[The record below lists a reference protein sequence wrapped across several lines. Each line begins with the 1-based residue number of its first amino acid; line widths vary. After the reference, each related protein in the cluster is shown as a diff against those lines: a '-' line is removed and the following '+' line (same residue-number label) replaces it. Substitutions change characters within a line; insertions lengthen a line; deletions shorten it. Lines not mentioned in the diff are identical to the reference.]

1 MRFIVLY
8 LIFSYFF
15 LVDSL
20 IPMGLPNGNNRKYY
34 INKKNRVNDLRLLT
48 PSKVN
53 FIIKHWENNILH
65 TSKEIRIEDKYILD
79 KIDLIRDYIKNT
91 TRKDMYFAWM
101 PKSVYNDV
109 VFLVICDVNIE
120 DNAFT
125 IKYILH
131 SPYWEEK
138 QIKSIH
144 LKYALEDLIEDIKDL
159 NLDLTYLYENDK
171 RYKIDWLDI
180 SSVNYK

>member
-1 MRFIVLY
+1 MRFIVLH

-15 LVDSL
+15 LVYSL

-34 INKKNRVNDLRLLT
+34 INKKNRVDDLRLLT

-53 FIIKHWENNILH
+53 FIIKHWENNILQ

-79 KIDLIRDYIKNT
+79 KIDMMKHYIKNT
-91 TRKDMYFAWM
+91 SRKDMYFAWM

-109 VFLVICDVNIE
+109 VFLVICDINME
-120 DNAFT
+120 ENAFNV
-125 IKYILH
+125 KYILH

-144 LKYALEDLIEDIKDL
+144 LKYALEDLTEDIEDL

-171 RYKIDWLDI
+171 RYKLDWCNI
-180 SSVNYK
+180 